1 MSWYSHRGMVW
12 LFAFIASIGVSALRA
27 DDGMWTFDNPPRRL
41 LKDRYGFE
49 PTQQW
54 LDHVRLSSVR
64 FDGGSGAFVSPNGLV
79 LTNHHVGRGQL
90 QKLSSKQKDYVA
102 DGFYARTQQ
111 DELKC
116 PDLELNVLVS
126 MENITARV
134 QAALKPEMTP
144 KQALDA
150 RKALT
155 AKISKEVKEATGLKA
170 EVVPLYAGGEYW
182 LYCYKK
188 YTDVRL
194 VMAPEMKIAFFG
206 GDPDNFTFPRHD
218 IDMTFFRV
226 YENGKPVKSEHY
238 LHWNTKGAADGE
250 LVFVSGHP
258 GSTNRLQTFEQTV
271 YQRDYGYPERLKS
284 YQRRLSLLKEYS
296 KRGPEQAR
304 QAAGQIFGLE
314 NSKKVTIG
322 EYAGLQ
328 DKDLMAKK
336 AAEDKD
342 LRDRINANPEWKQK
356 YAWAWDSLSVVLERD
371 RANAKVRGSR
381 RITSGRGG
389 LYSFASQLVQ
399 AAEELKKPN
408 GERLPAYQDAN
419 LESTKFRLFSPAPVY
434 TELEELQLADG
445 LQEAFEKLGADD
457 LFIKIVLDGKA
468 PADVARD
475 LVKGTT
481 LVDPAARKKLFDGGE
496 SALAASTDPM
506 VVLAR
511 RLAPMTNEAREWE
524 EKYVSGIRTTANE
537 KIGEARFAVYGKN
550 MYPDATFTLRL
561 SYGPVK
567 GYSMNGTIAPSKTTF
582 YGLFDRA
589 FSFDNKGDFKP
600 PQRYLDNISKLDLS
614 TPLDFVSTCDI
625 IGGNSGSPVVNT
637 KGEYVGL
644 IFDGNIE
651 SLPGR
656 FLYTETA
663 NRAVAVHSAAI
674 IEVLRK
680 LYDAG
685 DLADELEKNAGTNGN

>member
-1 MSWYSHRGMVW
+1 MNGYSHRGIVW
-12 LFAFIASIGVSALRA
+12 LFVFVASIGISALRA
-27 DDGMWTFDNPPRRL
+27 DDGMWTFDNPPRKL

-54 LDHVRLSSVR
+54 LDHIRLSSVR
-64 FDGGSGAFVSPNGLV
+64 FNDGGSGAFVSPDGLV
-79 LTNHHVGRGQL
+79 LTNHHVARGQL
-90 QKLSSKQKDYVA
+90 QKMSSKQKDYVA
-102 DGFYARTQQ
+102 DGFYARTQK
-111 DELKC
+111 EEIKC
-116 PDLELNVLVS
+116 TDLELNVLVS
-126 MENITARV
+126 MENITDRV
-134 QAALKPEMTP
+134 RAALKPEMTP
-144 KQALDA
+144 KQAFDA
-150 RKALT
+150 RKAVT
-155 AKISKEVKEATGLKA
+155 ANISKETKEKTGLQA
-170 EVVPLYAGGEYW
+170 DIVPFYQGGEYW

-206 GDPDNFTFPRHD
+206 GDPDNFTFPRYD

-238 LHWNTKGAADGE
+238 LHWNDKGAADGE

-258 GSTNRLQTFEQTV
+258 GSTNRLQSFEQIV
-271 YQRDYGYPERLKS
+271 YQRDYGYPERLKA
-284 YQRRLSLLKEYS
+284 YQRRLALLKEYS

-304 QAAGQIFGLE
+304 QAAGQIFGIE
-314 NSKKVTIG
+314 NGQKASLG

-328 DKDLMAKK
+328 DKDLMVKK

-342 LRDRINANPEWKQK
+342 LRDRVNANSEWKQK
-356 YAWAWDSLSVVLERD
+356 YAWAWDSLSVVMDRD
-371 RANAKVRGSR
+371 RANAKVRGPR
-381 RITSGRGG
+381 RIPRG
-389 LYSFASQLVQ
+389 LYNFAAQLVQ
-399 AAEELKKPN
+399 AADELKKPN
-408 GERLPAYQDAN
+408 GERLSPYQDAN

-434 TELEELQLADG
+434 TELEEVQLADG
-445 LQEAFEKLGADD
+445 LQEALEKLGADD
-457 LFIKIVLDGKA
+457 PFIKIVLDGKA

-481 LVDPAARKKLFDGGE
+481 LVDPAVRKKLFDGGE

-511 RLAPMTNEAREWE
+511 KLAPMTKEAREWD
-524 EKYVSGIRTTANE
+524 EKYVAGIRTSANE

-550 MYPDATFTLRL
+550 TYPDATFTLRL

-567 GYSMNGTIAPSKTTF
+567 GYPMNGTIAPSKTTF

-589 FSFDNKGDFKP
+589 FSFDNKGDFRP

-614 TPLDFVSTCDI
+614 TPLNFVSTCDI

-656 FLYTETA
+656 FLYSETA

-685 DLADELEKNAGTNGN
+685 DLADELERNAK

>member
-1 MSWYSHRGMVW
+1 MCVFSHRGLVW
-12 LFAFIASIGVSALRA
+12 FFVFVASIGVSAALA
-27 DDGMWTFDNPPRRL
+27 DDGMWTFDNPPTKL
-41 LKDRYGFE
+41 LKERYGFE

-54 LDHVRLSSVR
+54 LNHVRLSSVR
-64 FDGGSGAFVSPNGLV
+64 FNDGGSGAFVSPDGLV
-79 LTNHHVGRGQL
+79 LTNHHVARGQL
-90 QKLSSKQKDYVA
+90 QKMSSKQKDYVA
-102 DGFYARTQQ
+102 DGFYARTQK
-111 DELKC
+111 DEMKC
-116 PDLELNVLVS
+116 ADLELNVLVS

-134 QAALKPEMTP
+134 QAALKPDMTP

-150 RKALT
+150 RKAIT
-155 AKISKEVKEATGLKA
+155 ARISKDAKEATGLQA
-170 EVVPLYAGGEYW
+170 DVVPLYQGGEYW

-194 VMAPEMKIAFFG
+194 VMAPEMRIAFFG

-226 YENGKPVKSEHY
+226 YENGKPVKSENY
-238 LHWNTKGAADGE
+238 LRWNAKGAADGE

-271 YQRDYGYPERLKS
+271 YQRDFGYPERLKS
-284 YQRRLSLLKEYS
+284 YQRRLALLREYS

-304 QAAGQIFGLE
+304 QAANQIFGLE
-314 NSKKVTIG
+314 NGQKVSLG

-328 DKDLMAKK
+328 DKDLMAKI
-336 AAEDKD
+336 AAEEKE
-342 LRDRINANPEWKQK
+342 LRDRVNANPEWKQK
-356 YAWAWDSLSVVLERD
+356 YAWAWDSLSVVTDRD
-371 RANAKVRGSR
+371 RANAKVRGPR
-381 RITSGRGG
+381 KMPRG
-389 LYSFASQLVQ
+389 LYGFAAQLVQ

-408 GERLPAYQDAN
+408 GERLPAYQDAK

-434 TELEELQLADG
+434 TELEEVQLADG
-445 LQEAFEKLGADD
+445 LQEALEKLGTEDP
-457 LFIKIVLDGKA
+457 FIKIVLDGKA
-468 PADVARD
+468 PADVARE
-475 LVKGTT
+475 LVKGTG
-481 LVDPAARKKLFDGGE
+481 LVDPAVRRKLFEGGE

-506 VVLAR
+506 IVLAR
-511 RLAPMTNEAREWE
+511 KLAPMTKEALEWE
-524 EKYVSGIRTTANE
+524 EKYVSGIRTSANE
-537 KIGEARFAVYGKN
+537 KIGEARFVVYGKN
-550 MYPDATFTLRL
+550 AYPDATFTLRL
-561 SYGPVK
+561 SYGTVK
-567 GYSMNGTIAPSKTTF
+567 GYAMNGTIAPSKTTF

-600 PQRYLDNISKLDLS
+600 PQRYLDNIAKLDLS

-625 IGGNSGSPVVNT
+625 IGGNSGSPVLNA

-685 DLADELEKNAGTNGN
+685 DLADELEKSTK